1 MKTVNELL
9 AAILSESSFDLEYT
23 EITHDGRSKE
33 LPGRSVKASNLR
45 EVFDCYQDRIVKRRA
60 YKQAPEALMSQLIE
74 ALRLV
79 LGRFI
84 DPESDRIG
92 HAFPIEGGSDTRATG
107 GAGGLREFEF
117 ASSLSN
123 FASALVQ
130 AAAIDGVETVTR
142 SLADWKRGDP
152 VRVLISTVLNS
163 LPLSARVCPRD
174 DLRIVLSRLSWKWNS
189 SPFS

>member
-9 AAILSESSFDLEYT
+9 AAILSESSFDLEFT

-33 LPGRSVKASNLR
+33 LPGQSVTASNLR

-84 DPESDRIG
+84 DPESDWIG
-92 HAFPIEGGSDTRATG
+92 HAFRSREAAIRVPREGPLD
-107 GAGGLREFEF
+107 
-117 ASSLSN
+117 SLSSN
-123 FASALVQ
+123 SRRRCQTSRALLYKRQRSMAS
-130 AAAIDGVETVTR
+130 TR
-142 SLADWKRGDP
+142 
-152 VRVLISTVLNS
+152 
-163 LPLSARVCPRD
+163 
-174 DLRIVLSRLSWKWNS
+174 
-189 SPFS
+189 